1 MPVSELTRQVVTR
14 LKAGRVISI
23 ATGPIKPLSDPHSLI
38 LLSQILYWT
47 QRDKNIL
54 SGDGWF
60 SKPTREWIAETG
72 LSKNYVA
79 SSIKSLQGHRV
90 LKVWQR
96 LTKTAPWFK
105 LDLGQLHV
113 LCHGRAPDNEI
124 SLSQFISDAGLREAL
139 IGKALPY
146 YSLLTDATGDALLG
160 LFLSRCISWQEALEH
175 RNRLNPRKPTWGW
188 SAADWANDIGIS
200 RTQLRRMLKLA
211 SDLKLIE
218 VTTVG
223 RPFPG
228 IWVDFECV
236 GKAIVMPVT
245 KWPIHSVDEPF
256 SDKPNTAS
264 ITGCPIHTVDEA
276 SRDNRDSN
284 NTQTENTQ
292 PTRRNALSGLEF
304 TQGNDGFEQ
313 STRARGVDYVDYE
326 VDYVDKTTTTIAN
339 SEKSSG
345 HSVVVV
351 PLPLIFPKSLTDS
364 EREGIGQVIATALP
378 HRQQDLLDELA
389 ELIARK
395 IPRNSISYLRE
406 IVRRDNQAQ
415 GKLVLEYAHITRECR
430 RRQAAIAEAR
440 LNAEGTSQKTQINKP
455 ENDKERRKRS
465 EDARKRFLMSAP
477 QKFVRK
483 SISTTTE
490 TEETPA

>member
-113 LCHGRAPDNEI
+113 LCHGRTPDNEI
-124 SLSQFISDAGLREAL
+124 SLSQFISDAGLREAV

-228 IWVDFECV
+228 IWVDFEQV
-236 GKAIVMPVT
+236 NKAIVMPVI
-245 KWPIHSVDEPF
+245 KWSIHSVDGPF
-256 SDKPNTAS
+256 SDKSNIAS
-264 ITGCPIHTVDEA
+264 VTECPVHIVDGA
-276 SRDNRDSN
+276 CRDNGDGN
-284 NTQTENTQ
+284 NTQAENTQ
-292 PTRRNALSGLEF
+292 ERARNAQSGCEF
-304 TQGNDGFEQ
+304 TQRKAGFEQ
-313 STRARGVDYVDYE
+313 STRVRGVDYVDYE
-326 VDYVDKTTTTIAN
+326 VDYVDKTTTTEIAN
-339 SEKSSG
+339 SGS
-345 HSVVVV
+345 HTDHAVVVV
-351 PLPLIFPKSLTDS
+351 PLIFPKSSTDS

-395 IPRNSISYLRE
+395 IPRNSISYLRG

-440 LNAEGTSQKTQINKP
+440 VNAEGTSQKAQSDKP

-465 EDARKRFLMSAP
+465 EDARKRFLVSAP

-483 SISTTTE
+483 SLSTTIE
-490 TEETPA
+490 NEETPA